1 MAANIPH
8 CTTRIRI
15 ITRVTPQRYSHTA
28 SLAAL
33 AAALFLPQVA
43 TPALA
48 QDAPA
53 SGQLPATTPSVST
66 SGAETPD
73 PSADDTILVLGARL
87 IGAVEAVQ
95 PPILELNEQDI
106 AAYGAGS
113 IAELLAALGPQVQSG
128 RGRGGGQPVILVN
141 GVRIASFR
149 ELRSYPPEAI
159 EKFEVFPEEVA
170 LQYGYSADQRVINVI
185 LKRNFSSREIEA
197 DYEQP
202 WDGGYSSHEVEATYV
217 MINGPSRLNANLSW
231 NNSSLLTEA
240 ERGVI
245 QSGPPTYATD
255 PDPAAYRS
263 LVSDSAGLE
272 GTLNWSTRIGQG
284 NSLSLSA
291 SYERDDSLRLQG
303 LDSVLLV
310 APGGASALRT
320 FNVADPLAVDART
333 QTWSSGASIDLNLGD
348 WQVTGTADLSLGRTA
363 SATQRRVNTVSLVNA
378 AAAGSL
384 ALNADLGT
392 FADAGADDARS
403 RTYTADSQVTART
416 RPARLPAGDVALTL
430 DVEGKW
436 NGIHSTDTRNPGVLT
451 DLSRQRLATGFN
463 LAIPLTSRDEEFL
476 GAVGN
481 LTLNLSGGVDELSDF
496 GTLMDWTAGLS
507 WGVTEKLTLNAT
519 YLNRDTAPT
528 LSQLG
533 NPELATPNVQVYDL
547 TRNETALVTLI
558 TGGNRTLQ
566 TQNQSDWKLGLQ
578 WQLPV
583 LDNATFS
590 FDYINNSS
598 TNVASAFPALTPAIE
613 AAFPGRVTRDGAGRL
628 VQIDQRP
635 VNYARQDQD
644 RLQFGLNLSGQIGP
658 AASAGGGNRA
668 GARGGAAGGSG
679 NGGPANGGPA
689 GGFVGGAGA
698 PPAASQGAGQGAPQ
712 GGTTVF
718 QGDPNRFAQIRATFC
733 GADQEALRARLNAVL
748 RAQANG
754 EAPSVGE
761 DGQPITVPPQMLQR
775 LAGDDGVI
783 DEGEFATMRTRLCSA
798 DGAPG
803 GAGGGFRAD
812 PERFAQIRATFC
824 GADPEVVRAQLNAA
838 IRAAAAGEGPPVG
851 VDGQLLAVPPAMLQ
865 RIAGEDGVID
875 EAEFARVRTGIC
887 SAGTP
892 GQGAPAGAQGGQGG
906 GGGPGLF
913 IFGGPPQGAGGPP
926 AGGPPAGGFAG
937 GGGGGGFRMGPGG
950 PGGGNGGG
958 RWFVNLQYTYELKS
972 EVLIAPGIP
981 VLDLLD
987 RDGNQARH
995 SANLRVGTFYKGFG
1009 LIWNGQYTGSSVLG
1023 GTGLPG
1029 SSDLRFGDYATLN
1042 LRAFADLGQQAS
1054 LVESVPF
1061 LKGSRIGF
1069 AVDNLFDT
1077 RQRVT
1082 DNAGTVPLRYQP
1094 FLIDPVGRSFEIE
1107 FRKVF

>member
-1 MAANIPH
+1 MNN
-8 CTTRIRI
+8 
-15 ITRVTPQRYSHTA
+15 QRFSQSA
-28 SLAAL
+28 SMAAL
-33 AAALFLPQVA
+33 AAVLVLPAAQ
-43 TPALA
+43 PALA
-48 QDAPA
+48 QEAAAPVSAQAAPGSPAPTISTTA
-53 SGQLPATTPSVST
+53 SDLT
-66 SGAETPD
+66 E
-73 PSADDTILVLGARL
+73 DDTIVVLGARL

-141 GVRIASFR
+141 GVRIANFR

-185 LKRNFSSREIEA
+185 LKRNFASREIEA

-202 WDGGYSSHEVEATYV
+202 WDGGYSEQQVEATYV

-231 NNSSLLTEA
+231 ENSSLLTEE

-245 QSGPPTYATD
+245 QSSPPTYATD

-263 LVSDSAGLE
+263 LVSDTAGLE

-284 NSLSLSA
+284 NSLSLSG
-291 SYERDDSLRLQG
+291 SYQRDDSLRLQG

-310 APGGASALRT
+310 APGGQSALRT
-320 FNVADPLAVDART
+320 FNVADPLTVDTRS
-333 QTWSSGASIDLNLGD
+333 QTYATNASINLGVGD
-348 WQVTGTADLSLGRTA
+348 WQITGTADLTLSRAFSTTQKRLNT
-363 SATQRRVNTVSLVNA
+363 SALVNA
-378 AAAGSL
+378 AAAGTL
-384 ALNADLGT
+384 PLNADLGT
-392 FADAGADDARS
+392 FADAGADEGRS
-403 RTYTADSQVTART
+403 RTYTADTQVTART
-416 RPARLPAGDVALTL
+416 NPVRLPAGDVALTL
-430 DVEGKW
+430 DAEARW
-436 NGIHSTDTRNPGVLT
+436 NGIRSTDTRNPGVLT
-451 DLSRQRLATGFN
+451 DLSRQRLASGIN

-476 GAVGN
+476 GVVGN

-496 GTLMDWTAGLS
+496 GTLTDWTAGLT
-507 WGVTEKLTLNAT
+507 WGVTEKLTFNAT

-533 NPELATPNVQVYDL
+533 SPELATLNVPVYDL
-547 TRNETALVTLI
+547 TRNETALVTVI
-558 TGGNRTLQ
+558 TGGNQALL

-598 TNVASAFPALTPAIE
+598 TNVASNFPALTPAIE
-613 AAFPGRVTRDGAGRL
+613 AAFTDRVTRDGAGRL

-644 RLQFGLNLSGQIGP
+644 RLQVGLNLSGQIGP
-658 AASAGGGNRA
+658 AATGQGG
-668 GARGGAAGGSG
+668 GARGNAAAAG
-679 NGGPANGGPA
+679 NGPANGGPA
-689 GGFVGGAGA
+689 GGFVGGAGGA
-698 PPAASQGAGQGAPQ
+698 PAAASQGTPQGAPQ
-712 GGTTVF
+712 GGMMVF
-718 QGDPNRFAQIRATFC
+718 QGDPNRFARIRATFC

-754 EAPSVGE
+754 EAPPVGD

-783 DEGEFATMRTRLCSA
+783 DESEFATMRTRICSA
-798 DGAPG
+798 DGAPD

-812 PERFAQIRATFC
+812 PERFTQIRATFC

-838 IRAAAAGEGPPVG
+838 IRAAAAGEAPPVG

-875 EAEFARVRTGIC
+875 ETEFARVRTGIC
-887 SAGTP
+887 ATDGAPGQQP
-892 GQGAPAGAQGGQGG
+892 GQGAPVGGAPGG
-906 GGGPGLF
+906 GGQF
-913 IFGGPPQGAGGPP
+913 VFGGPPGGAGGPP
-926 AGGPPAGGFAG
+926 AGGGGGFRG
-937 GGGGGGFRMGPGG
+937 GPGGGGGGFRLPGG

-972 EVLIAPGIP
+972 EVQIAPGIP

-1029 SSDLRFGDYATLN
+1029 SSDLHFGDFATLN

-1054 LVESVPF
+1054 LVEAVPF
-1061 LKGSRIGF
+1061 LAGSRIGF

-1077 RQRVT
+1077 RQRVADDT
-1082 DNAGTVPLRYQP
+1082 GTVPLRYQP
-1094 FLIDPVGRSFEIE
+1094 FLIDPVGRKFEIE